1 MGISDI
7 YFKPGMFEEKFIR
20 SGGPGG
26 QNVNKVSTAV
36 QLRYYPALS
45 GLPSYA
51 RARIEKIAGDKLL
64 KDGSILIVS
73 EEFRSQEKNRQ
84 NARARII
91 KMIEQAL
98 RKPKNRKPTKPTKAS
113 KERRL
118 ESKRI
123 DSAKKKM
130 RRFSGTDSAY

>member
-1 MGISDI
+1 MAKAEE
-7 YFKPGMFEEKFIR
+7 YLKPGMYDEKFVR

-51 RARIEKIAGDKLL
+51 RARLERIAGDKLL
-64 KDGSILIVS
+64 KDGSVLIIS

-84 NARARII
+84 AARIRI
-91 KMIEQAL
+91 LKMIEQSL
-98 RKPKNRKPTKPTKAS
+98 RMPKKRHPTKPTKAS
-113 KERRL
+113 QEKRL
-118 ESKRI
+118 EEKRI
-123 DSAKKKM
+123 SSAKKRNRSM
-130 RRFSGTDSAY
+130 DLDCF